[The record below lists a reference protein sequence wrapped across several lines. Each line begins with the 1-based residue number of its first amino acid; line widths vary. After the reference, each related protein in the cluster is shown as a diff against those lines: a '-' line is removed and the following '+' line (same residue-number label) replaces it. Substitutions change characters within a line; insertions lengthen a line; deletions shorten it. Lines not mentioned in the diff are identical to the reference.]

1 MLDHFIDGLSEPHEK
16 NNSRINGWYGM
27 AGSVNKVILVGN
39 LGKDPEVR
47 NTQSGGKVVN
57 LTIATSETWNDR
69 QSGERR
75 ERTEWHRVVIFNDR
89 LGDVAERFLRKGRKV
104 YLEGELR
111 TRKWTD
117 QSGQERYTTEVTID
131 RFRGELVLLDSNRSG
146 GDEGGGFDG
155 GGPSYG
161 GGSNNGGGFGG
172 GSRSGGSEG
181 GFGGGSRSS
190 GGSAGGASAVVV
202 VAGMLRQITIW
213 MMKSRSKGFS
223 GEPGWQ
229 CQSGFFYA

>member
-1 MLDHFIDGLSEPHEK
+1 
-16 NNSRINGWYGM
+16 M

-155 GGPSYG
+155 GGSSYG

-172 GSRSGGSEG
+172 GNRSGGSEG

-190 GGSAGGASAVVV
+190 GGSAGGAS
-202 VAGMLRQITIW
+202 G
-213 MMKSRSKGFS
+213 SRG
-223 GEPGWQ
+223 GGWDAPPDNDLDDEIP
-229 CQSGFFYA
+229 F

>member
-1 MLDHFIDGLSEPHEK
+1 
-16 NNSRINGWYGM
+16 M

-131 RFRGELVLLDSNRSG
+131 RFRGELVLLDSNRSS

-155 GGPSYG
+155 GGSSYG

-190 GGSAGGASAVVV
+190 GGSAGGAS
-202 VAGMLRQITIW
+202 G
-213 MMKSRSKGFS
+213 SRG
-223 GEPGWQ
+223 GGWDAPPDNDLDDEIP
-229 CQSGFFYA
+229 F